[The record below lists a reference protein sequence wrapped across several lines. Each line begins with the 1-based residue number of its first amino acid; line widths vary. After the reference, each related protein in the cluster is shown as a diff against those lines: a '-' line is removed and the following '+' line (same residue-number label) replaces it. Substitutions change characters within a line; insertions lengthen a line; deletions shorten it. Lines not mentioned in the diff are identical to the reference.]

1 MSAACTPRPGGPVS
15 HPSVYLTSG
24 CFELS
29 FNWYGS
35 QLNGDLKSALKFH
48 LGPNLEKRMFFLGDL
63 LVDGVDE
70 NVLFGRPFFLYQ
82 VDATGYLQSCRFATI
97 CA

>member
-1 MSAACTPRPGGPVS
+1 MSAACSPRAGGPVS
-15 HPSVYLTSG
+15 HPSIYLTSG
-24 CFELS
+24 RFELP

-35 QLNGDLKSALKFH
+35 HLNLKSTLKFD
-48 LGPNLEKRMFFLGDL
+48 LGPALEKLGFFLGDL